1 MSGVKA
7 FPDKYISTGRP
18 RMKRVL
24 SISILTGLLFVVIF
38 SASAEAAQ
46 MKEWTLAVFLNAD
59 NNLDRFGVEDQKE
72 MSRVGSS
79 DFLNIVSLIDRERG
93 PAQIN
98 YIEKDNIRKVKDMG
112 ELDMGDY
119 RQFINFIK
127 FVKKNYPAKRYA
139 VTFWNHGSGWK
150 NKNENVVVRGI
161 SYDDSSNNHITN
173 AQLKVALRE
182 ANKILGQKIDILNFD
197 ACLMQMVEVNY
208 ACKDHVKYVVASEE
222 TEPGKG
228 APYDDILSGV
238 KKGMNAQDFARNW
251 VEAFCGSYNGGSQGY
266 DESTQSAI
274 DVTKFQKMVDAL
286 NGFAKTSMSGKYAR
300 GFNSIFRKVQKYSY
314 PENID
319 LIHFVELASS
329 YFKNDEA
336 MQTACKK
343 VKKAADEIIIA
354 EGKTGYSTKNSNGI
368 AIYFPYD
375 YIVEPKYKTIGFAK
389 DTMWDEMI
397 LELRNRNMVNKVV
410 DNVKAGK
417 LDSLKK
423 MVAFAKRNSAEK
435 SIYRYMVR
443 ELKYEFLQENKVKPS
458 IEKEF
463 NRLLAE
469 LTKIAVN

>member
-1 MSGVKA
+1 MN
-7 FPDKYISTGRP
+7 
-18 RMKRVL
+18 RVL
-24 SISILTGLLFVVIF
+24 SISILAGLLFALIF
-38 SASAEAAQ
+38 SPSAEAVEK
-46 MKEWTLAVFLNAD
+46 KEWTLAVFLNAD
-59 NNLDRFGVEDQKE
+59 NNLDRFGVEDQDE

-98 YIEKDNIRKVKDMG
+98 YIEKGNVRKVKDMG

-119 RQFINFIK
+119 RQFISFIK
-127 FVKKNYPAKRYA
+127 YVKKNYPAKHYA
-139 VTFWNHGSGWK
+139 ITFWNHGSGWK

-182 ANKILGQKIDILNFD
+182 ANKILGQKIDIVNFD
-197 ACLMQMVEVNY
+197 ACLMQMVEVGY
-208 ACKDHVKYVVASEE
+208 ACKDYSKFVVASEE

-228 APYDDILSGV
+228 APYDDILKGV
-238 KKGMNAQDFARNW
+238 KKGMNAEAFARHW
-251 VEAFCGSYNGGSQGY
+251 VKAFCGSYNGGSQGY
-266 DESTQSAI
+266 DESTQSAL
-274 DVTKFQKMVDAL
+274 DCSKFQKLVDAL

-300 GFNSIFRKVQKYSY
+300 GFNSVFRKVQKFSY

-319 LIHFVELASS
+319 LVHFAELVSS
-329 YFKNDEA
+329 YYKNDEA
-336 MQTACKK
+336 MQTSCKK
-343 VKKAADEIIIA
+343 IKEAADEVIIA
-354 EGKTGYSTKNSNGI
+354 EGQTGYSTENAKGI

-375 YIVEPKYKTIGFAK
+375 YIVESKYRTIGFAK

-410 DNVKAGK
+410 DNVKEGK
-417 LDSLKK
+417 LDSLKT
-423 MVAFAKRNSAEK
+423 MVKFAKQNSDEK
-435 SIYRYMVR
+435 SLYRYMIR

-463 NRLLAE
+463 NRLVEE
-469 LTKIAVN
+469 LTEIAVN

>member
-1 MSGVKA
+1 
-7 FPDKYISTGRP
+7 
-18 RMKRVL
+18 MKRVL
-24 SISILTGLLFVVIF
+24 SISILAAFLISTFAVGSVQ
-38 SASAEAAQ
+38 AAE

-59 NNLDRFGVEDQKE
+59 NNLDRFGVEDQEE
-72 MSRVGSS
+72 MSRVGSNEN
-79 DFLNIVSLIDRERG
+79 LNIVSLIDRERG

-127 FVKKNYPAKRYA
+127 YVKKNYPAKRYA

-173 AQLKVALRE
+173 AQLRVALRE
-182 ANKILGQKIDILNFD
+182 SKKILGQKIDILNFD

-208 ACKDHVKYVVASEE
+208 ACKDYVKYVVASEE
-222 TEPGKG
+222 NEPGKG
-228 APYDDILSGV
+228 APYDDILKGV
-238 KKGMNAQDFARNW
+238 KKGMSAEAFARHW
-251 VEAFCGSYNGGSQGY
+251 VKAFCGSYNGGSQGH

-274 DVTKFQKMVDAL
+274 DVSKLQNMVDAL

-300 GFNSIFRKVQKYSY
+300 GFSAIFRKVQKYSY
-314 PENID
+314 PQNID

-343 VKKAADEIIIA
+343 IKKAADELIIE

-368 AIYFPYD
+368 AIYFPHD
-375 YIVEPKYKTIGFAK
+375 YVIEPKYKKIGFAK

-397 LELRNRNMVNKVV
+397 LELRNRNMVNKIV
-410 DNVKAGK
+410 DNVKEGK

-423 MVAFAKRNSAEK
+423 MIAFAKRNSAEK
-435 SIYRYMVR
+435 SLYRYMVR

-458 IEKEF
+458 IENEF
-463 NRLLAE
+463 NKLLEE